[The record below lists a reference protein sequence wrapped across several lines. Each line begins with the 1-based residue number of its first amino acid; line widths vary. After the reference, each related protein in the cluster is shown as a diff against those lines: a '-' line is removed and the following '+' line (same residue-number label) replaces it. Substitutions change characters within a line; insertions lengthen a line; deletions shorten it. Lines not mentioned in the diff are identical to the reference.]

1 MNNEIKRYLKFE
13 LKNLSVNTEISRNSK
28 GAFVTTLIFAITQN
42 VSFQN
47 VNKLT
52 QLINFTDKNQ
62 RQIKQNLDLLKKN
75 LQKNRYSR
83 KYNY

>member
-28 GAFVTTLIFAITQN
+28 VAFVTTLIFAITQN
-42 VSFQN
+42 VCFQN